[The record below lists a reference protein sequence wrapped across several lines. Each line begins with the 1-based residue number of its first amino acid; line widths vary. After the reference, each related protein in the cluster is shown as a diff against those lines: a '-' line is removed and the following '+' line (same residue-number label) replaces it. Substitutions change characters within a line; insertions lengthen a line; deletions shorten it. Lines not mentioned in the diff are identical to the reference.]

1 MFNTFKK
8 EFKACEIR
16 FDQKTLVA
24 VSGGVDSMVLWHLMH
39 ESKHSYG
46 IAHVNFSLRGKESDA
61 DEALIEQVAQE
72 REIPFYSKKVD
83 TEKYA
88 AENGLSIQMAA
99 RELRYD
105 FFKEL
110 AQEFRYDCLSTAHHL
125 EDDFETLLL
134 NLNRGT
140 GVKGLAGIRS
150 TAKRF
155 RPLLSFT
162 KAEIREYAD
171 QNDVEFREDKSNES
185 TTYDRNWFRHEIID
199 TWKQRNPAI
208 LNTMRQNLSHLKQTY
223 DILEEFI
230 QKESNQL
237 QTELKEGYI
246 EFATIDELDRKN
258 FYLFHVL
265 SPLGFTVVQ
274 IDSMLTCIKKKQVGK
289 AFYGKEWSIYVD
301 RDRLDVVKGGE
312 TQETEIIYVIDKNTS
327 LITEPIQLEFKRLL
341 VDEYKGELN
350 RQFEVID
357 RDQLVFPLQLRKWK
371 AGDKMRPLGMQ
382 GKKNV
387 SDVLTDLKI
396 ARAQKE
402 NTFVLLSE
410 GKVVWLVG
418 YRLDDRFK
426 VTDTSKKLLQIK
438 L

>member
-39 ESKHSYG
+39 ESKHLYG

-61 DEALIEQVAQE
+61 DEALIKQVAQE

-185 TTYDRNWFRHEIID
+185 TTYDRNWFRHKIID

-208 LNTMRQNLSHLKQTY
+208 LNTMRQNLNHLKQTY
-223 DILEEFI
+223 DILEEFV

-341 VDEYKGELN
+341 VDEYKAELN

-357 RDQLVFPLQLRKWK
+357 RDLLVFPLQLRKWK

-382 GKKNV
+382 GKKKV

-418 YRLDDRFK
+418 HRLDDRFK